1 MQAAGL
7 TLAQTAARRSKTP
20 ANAALGGE
28 NNSARTHRRGI
39 ISWNLKADLDLER
52 KISKT
57 AGPMLIA
64 FFHGKS
70 VADSQNFKNLAGRG
84 VLVGLWLLFRSEHR
98 RPWSRA
104 ETTRNDAAG
113 STVWT

>member
-7 TLAQTAARRSKTP
+7 TLAQTAAPRSKTP

-39 ISWNLKADLDLER
+39 ISWYLKADLDLER

-70 VADSQNFKNLAGRG
+70 VADSHNFKNLARRG
-84 VLVGLWLLFRSEHR
+84 VLVGLWLLLRSEHR

-104 ETTRNDAAG
+104 
-113 STVWT
+113 